1 MNASE
6 AIAKLIEQANFS
18 LIIFTVGLLMCRI
31 MPVLVLSPLMG
42 EEQVPPEIKMGVGI
56 TLSAVMFPIVSH
68 RMGALPTSA
77 LPYIG
82 LLLKEIFIGLSLALI
97 VSKVFEAARV
107 AGNIADSMAGTNSAQ
122 AQAPLAGPGGDK
134 VTLLAN
140 LKVQLSV
147 VMFFTLNGHHLV
159 IQAIAQSLEIVPLDR
174 FPRFSQ
180 GSWPF
185 FELFI
190 RSFADIL
197 TVALALAAPT
207 LLTNFV
213 TDIALGAINRMA
225 SQVQVSFLAQS
236 LKPLLTVIV
245 TSIVL
250 SLVMGRI
257 QVEFVHMLAL
267 LREALRLLG

>member
-1 MNASE
+1 MNVSE
-6 AIAKLIEQANFS
+6 VISRLTEQTNIS
-18 LIIFTVGLLMCRI
+18 LVIFTMGLLMCRI
-31 MPVLVLSPLMG
+31 MPVLVLSPLLG

-56 TLSAVMFPIVSH
+56 TLSAVMFPLVSH
-68 RMGALPTSA
+68 RIGALPTSA
-77 LPYIG
+77 LPYIA
-82 LLLKEIFIGLSLALI
+82 LLLKEIFIGVSLALI

-107 AGNIADSMAGTNSAQ
+107 AGNLADSMAGTNSAQ
-122 AQAPLAGPGGDK
+122 LQAPLVNDK

-140 LKVQLSV
+140 LKVQLCV

-159 IQAIAQSLEIVPLDR
+159 IQAIAESLDIVPLDR

-197 TVALALAAPT
+197 TIAMSLAAPT
-207 LLTNFV
+207 LLTAFV

-236 LKPLLTVIV
+236 LKPLATVIV

-250 SLVMGRI
+250 SLVMGRMRT
-257 QVEFVHMLAL
+257 EFVHMLAM
-267 LREALRLLG
+267 LRHALQLLG